1 MIIKA
6 LVKRQAKVKNRKLGE
21 RLAKMEAKSSL
32 ADRLVAL
39 EVDVVADDVCMVKTE
54 GLVATVAYKVK
65 QVDVQ
70 SVFDALAEVDAE
82 TLIYAKMKCCTH

>member
-39 EVDVVADDVCMVKTE
+39 EVDVLADYVCMVKTE

-65 QVDVQ
+65 QVNVQ
-70 SVFDALAEVDAE
+70 SLFHALAEVDAE
-82 TLIYAKMKCCTH
+82 TLIYAKRKCYTH